1 MAEGQAIGETA
12 HDLSAF
18 HDFLVVLAVA
28 ALFVPLVQRLKVS
41 PVLGFLAAGMVL
53 GPKALGALSASYPA
67 LSWIT
72 IGSEKS
78 LATMGEV
85 GVVLLLFLIGLEL
98 SFKRLVTM
106 RKLVFGLGG
115 LQVLISGSLIAVVC
129 SVLGMDVATAV
140 IVGFALSLSSTAIV
154 VELLAGQERLA
165 TATGRSTFAILL
177 LQDLAVVPLLLLV
190 TLIGPG
196 RDGDGSAITSV
207 IAGLAQALVAIG
219 IILAIGSLVLRP
231 IFRLVA
237 ESGNHEVFVAAT
249 LLVAVG
255 SGLVTMGA
263 GLSMAL
269 GAFLAGLLLA
279 ETEFRRAIEMTID
292 PFKGLLLGVF
302 FFTVGMTIDIP
313 ALLADPLPLI
323 GAVVGLMSLKA
334 VVAAALAR
342 AFGYNWSTAIPVG
355 LLIAACGE
363 FAFILATQAEHFSV
377 MSDER
382 AAFLK
387 NVTAVSMVFIPFLDV
402 LGRRLVQSY
411 SEVIPADPAL
421 SLLPP
426 EEEHATAIVIGYGR
440 VGQLVSDMLER
451 HKIRHVVTE
460 RVAKLV
466 SEARRDGRPVYFGD
480 GKNTA
485 FLERCGL
492 RHAKA
497 VIITMHTWDEI
508 DGLVAAVR
516 SIRPDIVVVSR
527 ARDAEHAR
535 HLYELGVTDAVPE
548 TIEASLQLSE
558 AALVGL
564 RVPMGLVIAS
574 IHEKR
579 DEFRATLQK
588 AAKKAGQDEIRGVRA
603 KAASLQRQQPGKASA
618 EPDETAGPKKS

>member
-1 MAEGQAIGETA
+1 MADVQAIGEAA

-28 ALFVPLVQRLKVS
+28 ALFVPLVQRLKIS

-53 GPKALGALSASYPA
+53 GPKALGAMSASTPA

-72 IGSEKS
+72 ISSEKS

-106 RKLVFGLGG
+106 RRLVFGLGG
-115 LQVLISGSLIAVVC
+115 LQVLISGCLIAAVC
-129 SVLGMDVATAV
+129 AALGMDGATAV
-140 IVGFALSLSSTAIV
+140 VVGFALSLSSTAIV

-196 RDGDGSAITSV
+196 REGDGSALTGV
-207 IAGLAQALVAIG
+207 LAGLAQALIAIG
-219 IILAIGSLVLRP
+219 IILAIGTLILRP
-231 IFRLVA
+231 VFRLVA

-249 LLVAVG
+249 LLVAIG

-313 ALLADPLPLI
+313 LILADPLPLV
-323 GAVVGLMSLKA
+323 GAVTGLMLLKA
-334 VVAAALAR
+334 VVAVGLVR

-355 LLIAACGE
+355 LLVAACGE
-363 FAFILATQAEHFSV
+363 FAFILATQAEHYSV
-377 MSDER
+377 LSDER

-402 LGRRLVQSY
+402 LGRRLVRAH
-411 SEVIPADPAL
+411 SEVTAADPAL

-426 EEEHATAIVIGYGR
+426 EEEHATAIVIGHGR
-440 VGQLVSDMLER
+440 VGQLVSDMLDR
-451 HKIRHVVTE
+451 HKITHIVTE

-466 SEARRDGRPVYFGD
+466 SEARREGRPVYFGD
-480 GKNTA
+480 GKNTV

-508 DGLVAAVR
+508 DDLVAAVR
-516 SIRPDIVVVSR
+516 SIRPDIVIVSR

-535 HLYELGVTDAVPE
+535 HLYEAGVTDAVPE

-564 RVPMGLVIAS
+564 NVPMGLVIAS

-588 AAKKAGQDEIRGVRA
+588 AAARAGQHEIRGVRA
-603 KAASLQRQQPGKASA
+603 KAASLKAQKSDKPG
-618 EPDETAGPKKS
+618 ETNESRDT